1 MNPDLF
7 VMWDREIRD
16 EYHEE
21 NDHKHYHKVGS
32 GECYRE
38 LGYRESLPKLIDE
51 YNYISLLEKRRS
63 RK

>member
-1 MNPDLF
+1 
-7 VMWDREIRD
+7 MWDREIRD